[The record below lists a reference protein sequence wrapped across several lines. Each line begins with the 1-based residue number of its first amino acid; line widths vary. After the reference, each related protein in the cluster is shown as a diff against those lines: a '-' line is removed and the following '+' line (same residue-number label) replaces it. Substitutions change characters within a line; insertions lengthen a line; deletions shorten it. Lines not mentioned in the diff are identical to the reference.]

1 MTRSRR
7 RECRLRATGLDTD
20 SSVPPLLFL
29 AASLLIFAW
38 ASVAAA
44 SRRQSQASAVFLT
57 RPSSPVIGILLAAA
71 AATAGGSALA
81 IAYQLANGSPPVI
94 ALAVAVV
101 ATSAG
106 LACVYLGA
114 RLWASQSPRLV
125 RRLADPR
132 RWTGDANW
140 PGSASGPSLPIAMDG
155 GPDGDPENGHA
166 DGPTLTPAELMNLD
180 RNDIDMVRS
189 ISHMDD
195 LDVKD
200 IMVPRLDVQAVE
212 ATTPMAELV
221 RMLVSTRHTR
231 VPVYQDTM
239 DNVVGIIHI
248 SDVLQTVAEG
258 AIQSEVHAIMRE
270 PEFVAENMAVDDLLH
285 LMRSK
290 SLQMAIVVDEY
301 GGVEGL
307 VTLEDVLEEIVG
319 EIDDEF
325 DDAEAEELEPAADGS
340 WLVKAN
346 APVEDVSRVLGL
358 ELASGDV
365 NTIGGYVY
373 TLLGRMPSVGD
384 VVVSDQAS
392 IEVTQVRG
400 RRIYE
405 LRLVLPAAEKHGKT
419 G

>member
-1 MTRSRR
+1 M
-7 RECRLRATGLDTD
+7 DTD
-20 SSVPPLLFL
+20 SSLPPLLFL
-29 AASLLIFAW
+29 AASLLVFAW
-38 ASVAAA
+38 ASVAVA
-44 SRRQSQASAVFLT
+44 SRRQSQASAVLLT
-57 RPSSPVIGILLAAA
+57 RPSSPANGILLAAA
-71 AATAGGSALA
+71 AATAGGSALS
-81 IAYQLANGSPPVI
+81 IAYQLADGSPAFF
-94 ALAVAVV
+94 ALAITVL
-101 ATSAG
+101 ATSAV
-106 LACVYLGA
+106 LASIYLGA
-114 RLWASQSPRLV
+114 RLWVRQYPRV
-125 RRLADPR
+125 ARRVADPR
-132 RWTGDANW
+132 RWAGDGNRA
-140 PGSASGPSLPIAMDG
+140 GSESGPSLPIAMEG
-155 GPDGDPENGHA
+155 RGDGDPENGHA
-166 DGPTLTPAELMNLD
+166 DGSTLTPAELMNLD

-212 ATTPMAELV
+212 VSIPMDELV
-221 RMLVSTRHTR
+221 PMLVSSRHTR
-231 VPVYQDTM
+231 VPVYRDTM

-248 SDVLQTVAEG
+248 SDVLRVVAEG
-258 AIQSEVHAIMRE
+258 KTGASVDAIMRD

-301 GGVEGL
+301 GGVEGI

-325 DDAEAEELEPAADGS
+325 DDAGAEELESVADGS
-340 WLVKAN
+340 WLVKAT

-358 ELASGDV
+358 EFDCEDV

-373 TLLGRMPSVGD
+373 TRLGRMPSVGD
-384 VVVSDQAS
+384 VVVSDEAS

-405 LRLVLPAAEKHGKT
+405 LRLVPAAAAKRSKT

>member
-1 MTRSRR
+1 M
-7 RECRLRATGLDTD
+7 DTD
-20 SSVPPLLFL
+20 SSLPPLLFL

-38 ASVAAA
+38 ASVAVA
-44 SRRQSQASAVFLT
+44 SRRQSQAAAVFLT
-57 RPSSPVIGILLAAA
+57 RPPSPAIGIILAAA

-81 IAYQLANGSPPVI
+81 IAYLLANGSPAVI
-94 ALAVAVV
+94 ALAVAVL

-114 RLWASQSPRLV
+114 RLWVRRFPRV
-125 RRLADPR
+125 ARRLANPR
-132 RWTGDANW
+132 RWAGD
-140 PGSASGPSLPIAMDG
+140 GSWAGAEGGQSLPISMEGSA
-155 GPDGDPENGHA
+155 DGDPENGHA
-166 DGPTLTPAELMNLD
+166 DGSTLTPAELMNLD
-180 RNDIDMVRS
+180 SHDIDMVRS

-195 LDVKD
+195 LDVQD

-212 ATTPMAELV
+212 LTIPMDELV
-221 RMLVSTRHTR
+221 RMLVGTRHTR
-231 VPVYQDTM
+231 VPVYRDTM

-248 SDVLQTVAEG
+248 SDVLQVVANG
-258 AIQSEVHAIMRE
+258 ATDASIDTIMRE
-270 PEFVAENMAVDDLLH
+270 PEFVAENMAVDDLLQ

-301 GGVEGL
+301 GGVEGI

-325 DDAEAEELEPAADGS
+325 DDAAGELALATDGS
-340 WLVKAN
+340 WLVKAT
-346 APVEDVSRVLGL
+346 APVEEVSRALGL
-358 ELASGDV
+358 ALDSGDV

-373 TLLGRMPSVGD
+373 ARLGRMPSVGD
-384 VVVSDQAS
+384 VVDSDHTS

-405 LRLVLPAAEKHGKT
+405 LRLVPTAAEKQSKAG
-419 G
+419 

>member
-1 MTRSRR
+1 M
-7 RECRLRATGLDTD
+7 DTD
-20 SSVPPLLFL
+20 SSLPPLLFL

-38 ASVAAA
+38 ASVAIA
-44 SRRQSQASAVFLT
+44 SRRHSQATAVFLT
-57 RPSSPVIGILLAAA
+57 RPASPTIGIVLAAA
-71 AATAGGSALA
+71 AAAAGGSVLA
-81 IAYQLANGSPPVI
+81 IAYQLANGSPAVI
-94 ALAVAVV
+94 ALAVAVL

-106 LACVYLGA
+106 LACIYVGA
-114 RLWASQSPRLV
+114 RLLAGRFPRVV
-125 RRLADPR
+125 RRVADPR
-132 RWTGDANW
+132 RWASDSNRTG
-140 PGSASGPSLPIAMDG
+140 SESGASLPIAMDG
-155 GPDGDPENGHA
+155 SADGNSENGHA

-180 RNDIDMVRS
+180 HHDIDMVRS

-200 IMVPRLDVQAVE
+200 IMVPSLDVQAVE
-212 ATTPMAELV
+212 VTTRMDELV

-231 VPVYQDTM
+231 VPVYRDTM
-239 DNVVGIIHI
+239 DSVVGIIHM
-248 SDVLQTVAEG
+248 SDVLQLVADG
-258 AIQSEVHAIMRE
+258 ATETRVEAIMRE

-301 GGVEGL
+301 GGVEGI

-325 DDAEAEELEPAADGS
+325 DDAAAVELEPAADGS
-340 WLVKAN
+340 WLVKAT
-346 APVEDVSRVLGL
+346 APVDDVSRALGL
-358 ELASGDV
+358 EFDSGDV

-373 TLLGRMPSVGD
+373 TRLGRMPSVGD

-405 LRLVLPAAEKHGKT
+405 LRLVPPAAEKRGKT

>member
-1 MTRSRR
+1 M
-7 RECRLRATGLDTD
+7 DTD
-20 SSVPPLLFL
+20 SSLPPLLFL

-44 SRRQSQASAVFLT
+44 SRRQSQASAVFLA
-57 RPSSPVIGILLAAA
+57 RPSSPAIGILLAAA
-71 AATAGGSALA
+71 AATAGGSALS
-81 IAYQLANGSPPVI
+81 IAYQLGNGSPAII
-94 ALAVAVV
+94 ALAVAVL
-101 ATSAG
+101 ATSAV
-106 LACVYLGA
+106 LAGVYLGA
-114 RLWASQSPRLV
+114 RLWARQFPRV
-125 RRLADPR
+125 ARRVADPR
-132 RWTGDANW
+132 RWTSDGNGV
-140 PGSASGPSLPIAMDG
+140 GSEGGPSLPIAMEG
-155 GPDGDPENGHA
+155 SPDGDPENGHA
-166 DGPTLTPAELMNLD
+166 DGSTLTPAELMNLD

-200 IMVPRLDVQAVE
+200 IMVPRLDVEAVE
-212 ATTPMAELV
+212 VTIPMDQLV

-231 VPVYQDTM
+231 VPVYRDTM

-248 SDVLQTVAEG
+248 SDVLKVVADG
-258 AIQSEVHAIMRE
+258 ATEASVDAIMRE

-290 SLQMAIVVDEY
+290 SLQMVIVVDEY
-301 GGVEGL
+301 GGVEGI

-325 DDAEAEELEPAADGS
+325 DDAAAEELTLVADGS
-340 WLVKAN
+340 WLVKAT

-358 ELASGDV
+358 EFEAGDV

-373 TLLGRMPSVGD
+373 TRLGRMPAVGD
-384 VVVSDQAS
+384 VVVSDQTA

-405 LRLVLPAAEKHGKT
+405 LRLVPPAAEKRGKT

>member
-1 MTRSRR
+1 M
-7 RECRLRATGLDTD
+7 
-20 SSVPPLLFL
+20 FL

-38 ASVAAA
+38 ASVAVA
-44 SRRQSQASAVFLT
+44 SRRQSQARTVWLPQPT
-57 RPSSPVIGILLAAA
+57 SPVVGILLAAA
-71 AATAGGSALA
+71 AATAGGSVLA
-81 IAYQLANGSPPVI
+81 IADLLSEGWSPAVTLI
-94 ALAVAVV
+94 VAVV
-101 ATSAG
+101 ATSAA
-106 LACVYLGA
+106 LALIFLGA
-114 RLWASQSPRLV
+114 RLWVAQFPRFA
-125 RRLADPR
+125 RRLSDPR
-132 RWTGDANW
+132 RWAGEGDRA
-140 PGSASGPSLPIAMDG
+140 GTEVGPVLPIAV
-155 GPDGDPENGHA
+155 DGDGDGDAKNGLA
-166 DGPTLTPAELMNLD
+166 DTATLTPAELMNLD

-195 LDVKD
+195 LDVED

-212 ATTPMAELV
+212 ATVRLEDLV
-221 RMLVSTRHTR
+221 QMLVSSRHTR
-231 VPVYQDTM
+231 VPVYRDTM

-248 SDVLQTVAEG
+248 SDVLEAVASGSTKSHVE
-258 AIQSEVHAIMRE
+258 SIMRE

-301 GGVEGL
+301 GGVEGI

-325 DDAEAEELEPAADGS
+325 DDAEAGELKSDADGS
-340 WLVKAN
+340 WVIKAT
-346 APVEDVSRVLGL
+346 ATVDDVSRIVGL
-358 ELASGDV
+358 DFNSEDV

-373 TLLGRMPSVGD
+373 TRLGRMPSVGD
-384 VVVSDQAS
+384 VIVLDQTS

-405 LRLVLPAAEKHGKT
+405 LRLVPPAAVKQSKT

>member
-1 MTRSRR
+1 M
-7 RECRLRATGLDTD
+7 DTD
-20 SSVPPLLFL
+20 SLPPLLFL

-38 ASVAAA
+38 ASVAVA

-57 RPSSPVIGILLAAA
+57 RPSSPAIGILLAAA
-71 AATAGGSALA
+71 AATVGGSALA
-81 IAYQLANGSPPVI
+81 IAYQLADGSPPVI
-94 ALAVAVV
+94 ALAVVV
-101 ATSAG
+101 AATSAG

-114 RLWASQSPRLV
+114 RLWVRQFPRFA
-125 RRLADPR
+125 RRVADPR
-132 RWTGDANW
+132 RWTGDGNRA
-140 PGSASGPSLPIAMDG
+140 GSESGPSLPIAMEG
-155 GPDGDPENGHA
+155 NPDGDPENGHA
-166 DGPTLTPAELMNLD
+166 EGPTLTPAELMNLD

-212 ATTPMAELV
+212 VTIPMDQLV

-231 VPVYQDTM
+231 VPVYRDTM

-248 SDVLQTVAEG
+248 SDVLQVVADG
-258 AIQSEVHAIMRE
+258 AAEASVDAIMRE

-290 SLQMAIVVDEY
+290 SLQMVIVVDEY
-301 GGVEGL
+301 GGVEGI

-325 DDAEAEELEPAADGS
+325 DEAAAEELAPATDGS
-340 WLVKAN
+340 WLVKAT
-346 APVEDVSRVLGL
+346 APVDEVSRALGL
-358 ELASGDV
+358 EFDSGDV

-373 TLLGRMPSVGD
+373 TRLGRMPSVGD
-384 VVVSDQAS
+384 VVVSDHTS

-405 LRLVLPAAEKHGKT
+405 LRLVPTAAEKKGKT

>member
-1 MTRSRR
+1 MTR
-7 RECRLRATGLDTD
+7 
-20 SSVPPLLFL
+20 P
-29 AASLLIFAW
+29 ASP
-38 ASVAAA
+38 
-44 SRRQSQASAVFLT
+44 AV
-57 RPSSPVIGILLAAA
+57 GILLAAA
-71 AATAGGSALA
+71 AATAGGSVLA
-81 IAYQLANGSPPVI
+81 IAYQLANGSPAI
-94 ALAVAVV
+94 FALAITVL
-101 ATSAG
+101 ATSAV
-106 LACVYLGA
+106 LACFYLGA
-114 RLWASQSPRLV
+114 RFWARRFPRV
-125 RRLADPR
+125 ARRVADPR
-132 RWTGDANW
+132 RWAGNGNRAE
-140 PGSASGPSLPIAMDG
+140 SESGPSLPIAMEGSGDG
-155 GPDGDPENGHA
+155 GPENGHG

-212 ATTPMAELV
+212 VAIPMDELV
-221 RMLVSTRHTR
+221 PMLVSTRHTR
-231 VPVYQDTM
+231 VPVYRDTM

-248 SDVLQTVAEG
+248 SDVLQVVAEG
-258 AIQSEVHAIMRE
+258 KTGARVDAIMRE

-301 GGVEGL
+301 GGVEGI

-325 DDAEAEELEPAADGS
+325 DDAGAEELEPVADGS
-340 WLVKAN
+340 WLVKAT

-358 ELASGDV
+358 EFDCEDV

-373 TLLGRMPSVGD
+373 TRLGRMPSVGD
-384 VVVSDQAS
+384 VVVSDQTS

-405 LRLVLPAAEKHGKT
+405 LRLVPAAAAKRSKT

>member
-1 MTRSRR
+1 M
-7 RECRLRATGLDTD
+7 DTD
-20 SSVPPLLFL
+20 STLPPLLFL

-38 ASVAAA
+38 ASVAVA

-57 RPSSPVIGILLAAA
+57 RPASPAIGILLAAA
-71 AATAGGSALA
+71 AAAVGGSALA
-81 IAYQLANGSPPVI
+81 IAYQLANGSPAII
-94 ALAVAVV
+94 ALALAVL

-106 LACVYLGA
+106 LACIYVGA
-114 RLWASQSPRLV
+114 RLLARRFPRVV
-125 RRLADPR
+125 RRMADPR
-132 RWTGDANW
+132 RWAGDANW
-140 PGSASGPSLPIAMDG
+140 THSENGPSLPIAVDG
-155 GPDGDPENGHA
+155 SPDGNSENGYA
-166 DGPTLTPAELMNLD
+166 DGSTLTPAELMNLD

-200 IMVPRLDVQAVE
+200 IMVPSLDVQAVE
-212 ATTPMAELV
+212 VTTRMEELV
-221 RMLVSTRHTR
+221 GMLVSTRHTR
-231 VPVYQDTM
+231 LPVYRDTM
-239 DNVVGIIHI
+239 DHVVGIIHI
-248 SDVLQTVAEG
+248 SDVLKVVADGTIETK
-258 AIQSEVHAIMRE
+258 VDAIMRE

-301 GGVEGL
+301 GGVEGI

-325 DDAEAEELEPAADGS
+325 DDAAAGELEPAADGT
-340 WLVKAN
+340 WLVKAT
-346 APVEDVSRVLGL
+346 APVEDVARVVGL
-358 ELASGDV
+358 EFDSGDV

-373 TLLGRMPSVGD
+373 TRLGRMPSVGD

-405 LRLVLPAAEKHGKT
+405 LRLVPPAAAKQGKS

>member
-1 MTRSRR
+1 M
-7 RECRLRATGLDTD
+7 DTD
-20 SSVPPLLFL
+20 SSLPPLLFL

-44 SRRQSQASAVFLT
+44 SRRESQASTVFLT
-57 RPSSPVIGILLAAA
+57 RRTSPAVGILLAAA

-81 IAYQLANGSPPVI
+81 IAYQLANGLLAVI
-94 ALAVAVV
+94 ALALAML
-101 ATSAG
+101 ATSG
-106 LACVYLGA
+106 VLACVYLGA
-114 RLWASQSPRLV
+114 QFWARQSPRV
-125 RRLADPR
+125 ARRVADPR
-132 RWTGDANW
+132 RWTGDRNW
-140 PGSASGPSLPIAMDG
+140 VGSEGGASLPIAVDG

-166 DGPTLTPAELMNLD
+166 DGSTLTPAELMNLD

-195 LDVKD
+195 LDVQD

-212 ATTPMAELV
+212 VTTRMDDLV
-221 RMLVSTRHTR
+221 QMLVSTRHTR
-231 VPVYQDTM
+231 VPVYRDTM

-248 SDVLQTVAEG
+248 SDVLQAVANGTTETQVD
-258 AIQSEVHAIMRE
+258 AMMRE
-270 PEFVAENMAVDDLLH
+270 PEFVVENMAVDDLLH

-301 GGVEGL
+301 GGVEGI

-325 DDAEAEELEPAADGS
+325 DDAVAEELEPAADGS
-340 WLVKAN
+340 WLVN
-346 APVEDVSRVLGL
+346 ATTPVEDVSRVVGL
-358 ELASGDV
+358 ELDHGEV

-373 TLLGRMPSVGD
+373 TRLGRMPAVGD
-384 VVVSDQAS
+384 VVLSDQTS

-400 RRIYE
+400 RRIYQ
-405 LRLVLPAAEKHGKT
+405 LRLVPAAAEKPSKT

>member
-1 MTRSRR
+1 M
-7 RECRLRATGLDTD
+7 DTD
-20 SSVPPLLFL
+20 SSLPPLLFL
-29 AASLLIFAW
+29 AASLLVFAW
-38 ASVAAA
+38 ASVAVA

-57 RPSSPVIGILLAAA
+57 RPSSPANGILLAAA
-71 AATAGGSALA
+71 AATAGGSALS
-81 IAYQLANGSPPVI
+81 IAYQLADGSPAFF
-94 ALAVAVV
+94 ALAITVL
-101 ATSAG
+101 ATSAV
-106 LACVYLGA
+106 LACIYLGA
-114 RLWASQSPRLV
+114 RLWVRQYPRV
-125 RRLADPR
+125 ARRVADPR
-132 RWTGDANW
+132 RWAGDGNRA
-140 PGSASGPSLPIAMDG
+140 GSESGPSLPIAMEG
-155 GPDGDPENGHA
+155 SGDGDPENGHA
-166 DGPTLTPAELMNLD
+166 DGSTLTPAELMNLD

-212 ATTPMAELV
+212 VSIPMDELV
-221 RMLVSTRHTR
+221 PMLVSSRHTR
-231 VPVYQDTM
+231 VPVYRDTM

-248 SDVLQTVAEG
+248 SDVLRVVAEG
-258 AIQSEVHAIMRE
+258 NTGASVDAIMRD

-301 GGVEGL
+301 GGVEGI

-325 DDAEAEELEPAADGS
+325 DDAGAEELEPVADGS
-340 WLVKAN
+340 WLVKAT

-358 ELASGDV
+358 EFDCEDV

-373 TLLGRMPSVGD
+373 TRLGRMPSVGD
-384 VVVSDQAS
+384 VVVSDEAS

-405 LRLVLPAAEKHGKT
+405 LRLVPAAAAKRSKT

>member
-1 MTRSRR
+1 M
-7 RECRLRATGLDTD
+7 DTD
-20 SSVPPLLFL
+20 SSLPPLLFL
-29 AASLLIFAW
+29 GASLLIFVW

-44 SRRQSQASAVFLT
+44 SRRQSQATAVFLT
-57 RPSSPVIGILLAAA
+57 RPASPVIGIMLAAA

-81 IAYQLANGSPPVI
+81 IAYQLANGSPALI

-106 LACVYLGA
+106 LALIYLCA
-114 RLWASQSPRLV
+114 RLWASQSPRLA
-125 RRLADPR
+125 RRVAEPR
-132 RWTGDANW
+132 RWARNGDW
-140 PGSASGPSLPIAMDG
+140 SGSGNGPSLPIAVDG
-155 GPDGDPENGHA
+155 NADGDPENGHG

-200 IMVPRLDVQAVE
+200 IMVPTLDVQAVDV
-212 ATTPMAELV
+212 TTTIDELV
-221 RMLVSTRHTR
+221 RMLVVTRHTR
-231 VPVYQDTM
+231 VPVYRDTM
-239 DNVVGIIHI
+239 DNVIGIVHI

-258 AIQSEVHAIMRE
+258 SADSGVDTIMRE

-301 GGVEGL
+301 GGVEGI

-325 DDAEAEELEPAADGS
+325 DEAEAEELKPVADGT
-340 WLVKAN
+340 WLVKAT
-346 APVEDVSRVLGL
+346 APLEDVSRALGL
-358 ELASGDV
+358 ELDPGDV

-384 VVVSDQAS
+384 VVVSDETT

-405 LRLVLPAAEKHGKT
+405 LRLAPPAAEKRGKT

>member
-1 MTRSRR
+1 M
-7 RECRLRATGLDTD
+7 DTD
-20 SSVPPLLFL
+20 SSLPPLLFL
-29 AASLLIFAW
+29 AASLLMFAW
-38 ASVAAA
+38 ASVAVA

-57 RPSSPVIGILLAAA
+57 RPASPAIGILLAAA
-71 AATAGGSALA
+71 AAAAGGSALA
-81 IAYQLANGSPPVI
+81 IAYQLANGSPAII
-94 ALAVAVV
+94 ALAVAVL

-106 LACVYLGA
+106 LACIYVGA
-114 RLWASQSPRLV
+114 RLLARRFPRVV
-125 RRLADPR
+125 RRVADPR
-132 RWTGDANW
+132 RWAGDANW
-140 PGSASGPSLPIAMDG
+140 AHSENGPSLPIAVDG
-155 GPDGDPENGHA
+155 SPDGNSENGYA
-166 DGPTLTPAELMNLD
+166 DGSTLTPAELMNLD

-200 IMVPRLDVQAVE
+200 IMVPSLDVQAVE
-212 ATTPMAELV
+212 VTTPMDELV

-231 VPVYQDTM
+231 VPVYRDTM
-239 DNVVGIIHI
+239 DHVVGIIHI
-248 SDVLQTVAEG
+248 SDVLQVVADG
-258 AIQSEVHAIMRE
+258 AIETSVDAIMRE

-301 GGVEGL
+301 GGVEGI

-325 DDAEAEELEPAADGS
+325 DDAAGELEPAADGT
-340 WLVKAN
+340 WLVKAT
-346 APVEDVSRVLGL
+346 APVEDVSRAVGL
-358 ELASGDV
+358 EFDSGDV

-373 TLLGRMPSVGD
+373 TRLGRMPSVGD

-405 LRLVLPAAEKHGKT
+405 LRLVPPAAAKQGKT

>member
-1 MTRSRR
+1 M
-7 RECRLRATGLDTD
+7 DTD
-20 SSVPPLLFL
+20 SLPPLLFL
-29 AASLLIFAW
+29 AASLLVFAW
-38 ASVAAA
+38 ASVAVA

-57 RPSSPVIGILLAAA
+57 RPSSPANGILLAAA
-71 AATAGGSALA
+71 AATAGGSALS
-81 IAYQLANGSPPVI
+81 IAYQLADGSPAFF
-94 ALAVAVV
+94 ALAITVL
-101 ATSAG
+101 ATSAV
-106 LACVYLGA
+106 LASIYLGA
-114 RLWASQSPRLV
+114 RLWVRQYPRV
-125 RRLADPR
+125 ARRVADPR
-132 RWTGDANW
+132 RWAGDGNRA
-140 PGSASGPSLPIAMDG
+140 GSESGPSLPIAMEG
-155 GPDGDPENGHA
+155 SGDGDPENGHA
-166 DGPTLTPAELMNLD
+166 DGSTLTPAELMNLD

-212 ATTPMAELV
+212 VAIRMDELV
-221 RMLVSTRHTR
+221 PMLVSSRHTR
-231 VPVYQDTM
+231 VPVYRNTM

-248 SDVLQTVAEG
+248 SDVLQVVAEG
-258 AIQSEVHAIMRE
+258 KIGARVDAIMRE

-301 GGVEGL
+301 GGVEGI

-325 DDAEAEELEPAADGS
+325 DDAGAEELEPVADGS
-340 WLVKAN
+340 WLVKAT

-358 ELASGDV
+358 EFDCEDV

-373 TLLGRMPSVGD
+373 TRLGRMPSVGD
-384 VVVSDQAS
+384 VVVSDEAS

-405 LRLVLPAAEKHGKT
+405 LRLVPAAAVKRSKT
-419 G
+419 R

>member
-1 MTRSRR
+1 M
-7 RECRLRATGLDTD
+7 E
-20 SSVPPLLFL
+20 
-29 AASLLIFAW
+29 
-38 ASVAAA
+38 
-44 SRRQSQASAVFLT
+44 
-57 RPSSPVIGILLAAA
+57 
-71 AATAGGSALA
+71 GSA
-81 IAYQLANGSPPVI
+81 
-94 ALAVAVV
+94 
-101 ATSAG
+101 
-106 LACVYLGA
+106 
-114 RLWASQSPRLV
+114 
-125 RRLADPR
+125 
-132 RWTGDANW
+132 
-140 PGSASGPSLPIAMDG
+140 
-155 GPDGDPENGHA
+155 DGDPENGHV

-212 ATTPMAELV
+212 VSIPMDELV
-221 RMLVSTRHTR
+221 PMLVSSRHTR
-231 VPVYQDTM
+231 VPVYRNTM

-248 SDVLQTVAEG
+248 SDVLRVVAEG
-258 AIQSEVHAIMRE
+258 KTGASVDAIMRD

-301 GGVEGL
+301 GGVEGI

-325 DDAEAEELEPAADGS
+325 DDAGAEELEPVADGS
-340 WLVKAN
+340 WLVKAT

-358 ELASGDV
+358 EFDCEDV

-373 TLLGRMPSVGD
+373 TRLGRMPSVGD
-384 VVVSDQAS
+384 VVVSDEAS

-405 LRLVLPAAEKHGKT
+405 LRLVPAAAAKRSKAG
-419 G
+419 